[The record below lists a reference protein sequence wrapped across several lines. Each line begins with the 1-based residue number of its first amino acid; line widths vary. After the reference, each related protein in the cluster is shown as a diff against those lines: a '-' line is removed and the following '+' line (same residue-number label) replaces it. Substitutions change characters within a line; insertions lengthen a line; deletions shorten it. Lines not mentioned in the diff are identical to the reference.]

1 MPTPSLSNAAC
12 ALAFALAGL
21 GCGSESHSTPPA
33 PESSG
38 EALGDAEPEGS
49 NRGEAQAAGALFVDA
64 TAASGLDFE
73 HVMGATEERH
83 LPETMGGGG
92 ALFDADGDGH
102 LDAYLLQGGRLPT
115 DLNARRDTEP
125 RNRLFAG
132 RGDGTFRDV
141 TAESGAAAS
150 PYYTQGVAAGD
161 VNGDGEVDVL
171 VTHFGWVDQLL
182 LGGPGF
188 AFVDATADS
197 GLGDLRWTSGAVFF
211 DADRDGDLDAY
222 VAAYVEIDVDDPP
235 FCGLRE
241 AGGRAYCSP
250 DQFPGLPDRFYL
262 GDGRGHFSEHTAAA
276 GLIGV
281 DGKGLGAAV
290 FDLGLDGDLDL
301 YVANDSTENRLW
313 ENATPQGGPV
323 RFVDATLLT
332 GTGVNADGMSEAGMG
347 LAVGDL
353 DGDADLDLFVT
364 NLDEESNTL
373 YRNDGD
379 WFSDATGPAGLAA
392 PSRPFVGFG
401 TVADDFDLDGDLDL
415 AVLNGH
421 IIHNIDRFK
430 DGRTWAQPASV
441 YLGGADGRFESAD
454 LGALSAER
462 FVGRGL
468 LAGDLD
474 EDGDRD
480 LILLQC
486 GRGARVWLNTRDP
499 EPERFARA
507 PVADPGSPDQLHRAW
522 RAVLSDGTARLVQG
536 PGAVSYYASC
546 LDRPLVALPEGVG
559 LEAWEAVR

>member
-1 MPTPSLSNAAC
+1 MHPTHRTNTHP
-12 ALAFALAGL
+12 AFAIAAIAALSACGTEAPAVPDAGDTPA
-21 GCGSESHSTPPA
+21 ESVADADAPPTA
-33 PESSG
+33 
-38 EALGDAEPEGS
+38 
-49 NRGEAQAAGALFVDA
+49 RGVFVDA
-64 TAASGLDFE
+64 TEASGLRFQHD
-73 HVMGATEERH
+73 MGATEQRH

-92 ALFDADGDGH
+92 ALFDADRDGH
-102 LDAYLLQGGRLPT
+102 LDAYLLQGGGFPT
-115 DLNARRDTEP
+115 DLNARRDREP
-125 RNRLFAG
+125 VNELFAG

-161 VNGDGEVDVL
+161 VNGDGEVDLL
-171 VTHFGWVDQLL
+171 VTHFGWIDTLL
-182 LGGPGF
+182 LGGAGF
-188 AFVDATADS
+188 EFTDATEGS
-197 GLGDLRWTSGAVFF
+197 GLNDLRWTSGAVFF

-222 VAAYVEIDVDDPP
+222 VAAYVEIDLGNPP

-241 AGGRAYCSP
+241 EGGRAYCSP

-262 GDGRGHFSEHTAAA
+262 GDGTGRFSEHTTAA

-281 DGKGLGAAV
+281 DGKGLGAVA

-313 ENATPQGGPV
+313 ENATPEGGPV
-323 RFVDATLLT
+323 RFEDATLLT

-353 DGDADLDLFVT
+353 DGDLDLDLFVT

-401 TVADDFDLDGDLDL
+401 TVADDFDLDGDVDL

-421 IIHNIDRFK
+421 IIHNIERFK
-430 DGRTWAQPASV
+430 DGRTWAQPVSL
-441 YLGGADGRFESAD
+441 YLGGERGRFETAD
-454 LGALSAER
+454 LGPLADQRL
-462 FVGRGL
+462 VGRGL

-486 GRGARVWLNTRDP
+486 GREARVWLN
-499 EPERFARA
+499 A
-507 PVADPGSPDQLHRAW
+507 ADPRPGRVSRPSIADAASPEQLHRAW
-522 RAVLSDGTARLVQG
+522 RATLSDGSVRLLQG
-536 PGAVSYYASC
+536 PGAVSYYASS
-546 LDRPLVALPEGVG
+546 LDLPLLAVPEGLTV
-559 LEAWEAVR
+559 ESWEAVR